1 MKELMKLY
9 SEMFNSMTTF
19 QQVLITLWLLSISV
33 FVVTYTYTWFLIIK
47 SSFVK
52 LKNRKPQT
60 F

>member
-9 SEMFNSMTTF
+9 SEIFNSMTTF
-19 QQVLITLWLLSISV
+19 QQVLVSLWLSCIVV
-33 FVVTYTYTWFLIIK
+33 FCVTYTYTWFLIIK